1 MEKIINSNII
11 NNKPKTTKILEN
23 ILKTSKK
30 QDEINSL
37 LIYCITWNLH
47 GKMPSKEELSKIIPL
62 DKEYE
67 IIIIST
73 QECVRSILLSFL
85 ITNKEEWILM
95 LKDYLGK
102 QYVNLANENL
112 SAFHISLFVNKKIKN
127 DFKNIITG
135 KIKTGYLNIIA
146 NKGAVAIGVKY
157 KKYDLLFIN
166 CHLSA
171 GDENWEKRNADFE
184 RINNELTFEVYGY
197 NKKNKDIIINNN
209 FTVTD
214 NFDIIIWCGDFNSRL
229 YNITYDNAF
238 SSIKNKDYNYLFKY
252 DQFNNDI
259 LNMKININGFQEGI
273 IDFPPTYKYLENHNF
288 YDYSQKLPGW
298 TDRIIFKSKKFN
310 DLLLCKYDCIM
321 NTNISD
327 HKPVF
332 AIFKLDFDNEKED
345 DSINNKNQVCSV
357 F

>member
-30 QDEINSL
+30 NEKNYL

-47 GKMPSKEELSKIIPL
+47 GKIPSKNELPKIIPL

-95 LKDYLGK
+95 LKNYLNEK
-102 QYVNLANENL
+102 YVNLANENL

-171 GDENWEKRNADFE
+171 GDENFEKRNADFE

-197 NKKNKDIIINNN
+197 NKKNKKIIVNNN
-209 FTVTD
+209 FSVTD
-214 NFDIIIWCGDFNSRL
+214 NFDIVIWSGDFNSRL
-229 YNITYDNAF
+229 YNINYENVF
-238 SSIKNKDYNYLFKY
+238 SYIKNKDYNYLFQY

-273 IDFPPTYKYLENHNF
+273 INFPPTYKYSENHNF
-288 YDYSQKLPGW
+288 YDSSQKLPGW

-321 NTNISD
+321 NTYISD

-332 AIFKLDFDNEKED
+332 AIFKLDFDNENLDERV
-345 DSINNKNQVCSV
+345 NNKNKVCSV